1 MTLLDWIEL
10 SDEEATA
17 EEEFPPQNVKD
28 EFPPTKVKEEFPPTK
43 VKEEFPPTI
52 VKEEQGAHVHCH
64 AAQLEVEPVDLTTEE
79 DDVEEDRNAH
89 GKRDAAQWAKTSHS
103 QQFVAPHG
111 QGEAAWTVVQRQ
123 EFLAAAKGVEEFLV
137 TGDVAQETMQSG
149 NQDFTAAVDC
159 AEEATHSENAAE
171 AGPSSFTEQGVVA
184 GDCDEEAMQ
193 PGKQDFAAAVDCA
206 EETMQY
212 ENAAEAGPS
221 SFTEQGV
228 VAGDCGEEAMQP
240 GKQDFAAAV
249 DCAEEAM
256 QSENAAEAG
265 TSSFTEQGVVAGDCN
280 AEAMQPGNQN
290 FAAAIDCA
298 EEAMQSENAA
308 KTGPS
313 SFTEQ
318 GVVAGY
324 CSEEAMQYGNQDFVA
339 AVDCAEEAMQS
350 ENAAVAGPL
359 SFTGQGFAA
368 GVCGEEAM
376 QSGKQDFIAAVDCS
390 EEAMQSENAVEAAP
404 SSFTDGVAAG
414 DFAEEAMR
422 YNHEDKA
429 AECSP
434 MTGQA
439 GASSLSLTEQD
450 ATTSSLRTVQQSHKR
465 DALLGSPPISTAA
478 PFPRQF
484 WKAGE
489 YKVAARASIN
499 SGQNCLRINP
509 KFLHSNA
516 TSHKW
521 VFGAIAE
528 LLDNAVDEV
537 QNGATYVKIDKI
549 KHSPVGEYSLMI
561 QDDGGGMSPEYIR
574 HCLSFGF
581 SNKCTNSSI
590 GQYGNGFKTSTMR
603 LGADAIIFSCNKAN
617 RLTRS
622 VGLLSYTFLKGT
634 GCDDILVPVVDY
646 EFDPS
651 SCNFKRIMDRGEQH
665 FFSNLSTLLRWSPF
679 STEDDLLNQ
688 FEDMGCHGTKIV
700 VFNLWLNDANEM
712 ELDFTTDGEDIMMSG
727 APKIPEE
734 RAKVK
739 RLNHMHIANRFRY
752 SLRVYA
758 SILYLRLPEH
768 FEVILCGRTVEPH
781 HIVKDLIYR
790 ECIKY
795 RPQVGVSVQV
805 DVVTSIGFLKGAPH
819 LDIYGFNI
827 YHRNRLILPF
837 WAAGSER
844 GRGRGIA
851 GVLEAN
857 FIRPTHDKQ
866 DFEKTELF
874 QRLETRLKD
883 MTMEYWKHHAHLIGY
898 RQITKSPPAYYASI
912 AATHDNTPVAQAA
925 ATIYVRNSRAKASGV
940 LDSHFNG
947 GNSLNPLHVGALR
960 DQMDYGICSLAR
972 RNMRTSLYMPS
983 TPQQTEPC
991 KRRNSGSMIETRA
1004 QKRHNTN
1011 GNADHLGSVNVVEF
1025 GDERSRVLICQK
1037 MVLKAECSELEAAAQ
1052 NLQSKADRLR
1062 GELREWQRRQ
1072 RSLTD
1077 ELEFYDG
1084 LSAIRSRIP
1093 RASTSSMGVG
1103 WI

>member
-1 MTLLDWIEL
+1 MALLDWIEL
-10 SDEEATA
+10 SDDEEVTVK
-17 EEEFPPQNVKD
+17 EKLPP
-28 EFPPTKVKEEFPPTK
+28 EKVKEEFPPTN
-43 VKEEFPPTI
+43 VKEEFPPTR
-52 VKEEQGAHVHCH
+52 VKEELDTHIHGT
-64 AAQLEVEPVDLTTEE
+64 AQLEVEIVDLTIEE
-79 DDVEEDRNAH
+79 ADVEEDRNAH
-89 GKRDAAQWAKTSHS
+89 GKGDAAQGATTSHR
-103 QQFVAPHG
+103 QQFLAPHG
-111 QGEAAWTVVQRQ
+111 QGEAAQTVVPRQ
-123 EFLAAAKGVEEFLV
+123 EFLAAANGVEEFLV
-137 TGDVAQETMQSG
+137 IGDVAQEAMQSG
-149 NQDFTAAVDC
+149 NQDFAAAVDC
-159 AEEATHSENAAE
+159 AEEATHSENADE
-171 AGPSSFTEQGVVA
+171 AGPSLFTEQG
-184 GDCDEEAMQ
+184 
-193 PGKQDFAAAVDCA
+193 AA
-206 EETMQY
+206 
-212 ENAAEAGPS
+212 
-221 SFTEQGV
+221 
-228 VAGDCGEEAMQP
+228 AGDCGEEAMQP
-240 GKQDFAAAV
+240 GNQDFAAAV

-265 TSSFTEQGVVAGDCN
+265 PSSFTEQGVAAGDCSE
-280 AEAMQPGNQN
+280 EALQPGNQDFSAAVDCAEEAMKSEN
-290 FAAAIDCA
+290 AAEAGPSLFTEQGATAGDCGEEAMQLGNQDFAAAVDCA

-308 KTGPS
+308 EAGPS

-318 GVVAGY
+318 GVAAGDCSEEALQPGNQDFSAAVDYAEEAMQSENAAEAGPLSSTGQGVVAGD
-324 CSEEAMQYGNQDFVA
+324 CSEEAMQSGKQDFVA

-350 ENAAVAGPL
+350 G
-359 SFTGQGFAA
+359 
-368 GVCGEEAM
+368 
-376 QSGKQDFIAAVDCS
+376 
-390 EEAMQSENAVEAAP
+390 NAVEGAP
-404 SSFTDGVAAG
+404 SSFTEGVAAG
-414 DFAEEAMR
+414 DFAEEAMQ

-429 AECSP
+429 AECSS
-434 MTGQA
+434 MTRQA
-439 GASSLSLTEQD
+439 ASSSLSMTEQG
-450 ATTSSLRTVQQSHKR
+450 ATTSSLRTAQQSHKR
-465 DALLGSPPISTAA
+465 DALIDSPPIATVA

-489 YKVAARASIN
+489 YKVASRASIN
-499 SGQNCLRINP
+499 NGQNCLRINP

-537 QNGATYVKIDKI
+537 QNGATYVKIDKM
-549 KHSPVGEYSLMI
+549 KYSPVGEYSLMI
-561 QDDGGGMSPEYIR
+561 QDDGGGMSPEYLR

-603 LGADAIIFSCNKAN
+603 LGADAIIFSCRKAN

-651 SCNFKRIMDRGEQH
+651 SRNFKRIMDRGEKH
-665 FFSNLSTLLRWSPF
+665 FSSNLSTLLRWSKF

-700 VFNLWLNDANEM
+700 VFNLWLNDVDEM
-712 ELDFTTDGEDIMMSG
+712 ELDFTTDDEDIMMSG

-758 SILYLRLPEH
+758 SILYLRLPQH
-768 FEVILCGRTVEPH
+768 FKVILCGRTVEPH
-781 HIVKDLIYR
+781 HIIKDLIYR

-795 RPQVGVSVQV
+795 RPQVGTSIQV
-805 DVVTSIGFLKGAPH
+805 DVITSIGFLKGAPH
-819 LDIYGFNI
+819 LDIYGFNV

-883 MTMEYWKHHAHLIGY
+883 MTMEYWRHHAHLIGY
-898 RQITKSPPAYYASI
+898 QPVTKSLPPAYYTSI
-912 AATHDNTPVAQAA
+912 AATNDSSVAQAT
-925 ATIYVRNSRAKASGV
+925 ATTYARNSRAKASGV
-940 LDSHFNG
+940 LNSRFNG

-960 DQMDYGICSLAR
+960 DQMDYGACSLAR

-983 TPQQTEPC
+983 TPQQTELC
-991 KRRNSGSMIETRA
+991 KRRNSGSMIEMRA

-1011 GNADHLGSVNVVEF
+1011 GDADHVGSVNVVEI
-1025 GDERSRVLICQK
+1025 GEERSSLLLCQN
-1037 MVLKAECSELEAAAQ
+1037 MMLKAECSELEAAGQ
-1052 NLQSKADRLR
+1052 TLRSKADRLM
-1062 GELREWQRRQ
+1062 GELREWQRKR

-1077 ELEFYDG
+1077 ELEFYNG
-1084 LSAIRSRIP
+1084 LSAIQRRIP
-1093 RASTSSMGVG
+1093 IASTSSMGVG

>member
-1 MTLLDWIEL
+1 MALLDWIEL
-10 SDEEATA
+10 SDDEEVIVK
-17 EEEFPPQNVKD
+17 ERLPP
-28 EFPPTKVKEEFPPTK
+28 EKVKEEFPSTE

-52 VKEEQGAHVHCH
+52 VKEELDTHVHGT
-64 AAQLEVEPVDLTTEE
+64 AQLEVEIVDLTTEE
-79 DDVEEDRNAH
+79 ADVEEDRNAH
-89 GKRDAAQWAKTSHS
+89 GKGDAAQGATTSHR

-111 QGEAAWTVVQRQ
+111 QGGAPQTVVPRQ
-123 EFLAAAKGVEEFLV
+123 EFLAAANGVEEFLV
-137 TGDVAQETMQSG
+137 IGDVAQEAMQSG
-149 NQDFTAAVDC
+149 NQDFAAAVDC
-159 AEEATHSENAAE
+159 AEEATHSENADE
-171 AGPSSFTEQGVVA
+171 AGPSLFTEQG
-184 GDCDEEAMQ
+184 
-193 PGKQDFAAAVDCA
+193 AA
-206 EETMQY
+206 
-212 ENAAEAGPS
+212 
-221 SFTEQGV
+221 
-228 VAGDCGEEAMQP
+228 AGDCGEEAMQP
-240 GKQDFAAAV
+240 GNQDFAAAV

-265 TSSFTEQGVVAGDCN
+265 PSSFTEQGVAAGDCSE
-280 AEAMQPGNQN
+280 EALQPGNQD
-290 FAAAIDCA
+290 FSAAVDYAV
-298 EEAMQSENAA
+298 EAMKSENAA
-308 KTGPS
+308 EAGPS
-313 SFTEQ
+313 SLTEQ

-324 CSEEAMQYGNQDFVA
+324 CSEEAMQCGNQDFVA
-339 AVDCAEEAMQS
+339 AVDYAEEAMQS
-350 ENAAVAGPL
+350 ENAAEAGPL
-359 SFTGQGFAA
+359 SSTGQGVVA
-368 GVCGEEAM
+368 GDCSEEAM
-376 QSGKQDFIAAVDCS
+376 QSGKQDFVTAVDCV
-390 EEAMQSENAVEAAP
+390 EEAKQSGNAVEGAP
-404 SSFTDGVAAG
+404 SSFTEGVAAG
-414 DFAEEAMR
+414 DFAEEAMQ

-429 AECSP
+429 AECSS
-434 MTGQA
+434 MTRQA
-439 GASSLSLTEQD
+439 ASSSLSMTEQG
-450 ATTSSLRTVQQSHKR
+450 ATTSSLRTAQQSHKR
-465 DALLGSPPISTAA
+465 DALIDSPPIATVA

-489 YKVAARASIN
+489 YKVASRASIN
-499 SGQNCLRINP
+499 NGQNCLRINP

-537 QNGATYVKIDKI
+537 QNGATYVKIDKM
-549 KHSPVGEYSLMI
+549 KYSPVGEYSLVI
-561 QDDGGGMSPEYIR
+561 QDDGGGMSPEYLR

-603 LGADAIIFSCNKAN
+603 LGADAIIFSCRKAN

-651 SCNFKRIMDRGEQH
+651 SRNFKRIMDRGEKH
-665 FFSNLSTLLRWSPF
+665 FSSNLSTLLRWSQF

-700 VFNLWLNDANEM
+700 VFNLWLNDVDEM
-712 ELDFTTDGEDIMMSG
+712 ELDFTTDDEDIMMSG

-758 SILYLRLPEH
+758 SILYLRLPQH
-768 FEVILCGRTVEPH
+768 FKVILCGRTVEPH
-781 HIVKDLIYR
+781 HIIKDLIYR

-795 RPQVGVSVQV
+795 QPQVGTSVQV
-805 DVVTSIGFLKGAPH
+805 DVITSIGFLKGAPH
-819 LDIYGFNI
+819 LDIYGFNV

-883 MTMEYWKHHAHLIGY
+883 MTMEYWRHHAHLIGY
-898 RQITKSPPAYYASI
+898 QPVTKSLPPAYYTSI
-912 AATHDNTPVAQAA
+912 TATNDSSVAQAT
-925 ATIYVRNSRAKASGV
+925 ATTYARNSRAKASGV
-940 LDSHFNG
+940 LNSRFNG

-960 DQMDYGICSLAR
+960 DQMDYGACSLAR

-991 KRRNSGSMIETRA
+991 KRRNSGSMIEMRA

-1011 GNADHLGSVNVVEF
+1011 GDADHVGSVNVVEI
-1025 GDERSRVLICQK
+1025 GEERSSLLLCQN
-1037 MVLKAECSELEAAAQ
+1037 MMLKAECSELEAARQ
-1052 NLQSKADRLR
+1052 TLRSKADRLM
-1062 GELREWQRRQ
+1062 GELREWQWKQ

-1077 ELEFYDG
+1077 ELEFYHG
-1084 LSAIRSRIP
+1084 LSAIHRRIHP
-1093 RASTSSMGVG
+1093 IASTSSLGVG

>member
-1 MTLLDWIEL
+1 MQLKLAHHCLQNKVPRQVIAVKRLCSLEIRILLQQLIVQKRPCSLKMQLKLAHRRLQKQGVAAGDC
-10 SDEEATA
+10 SEEALQ
-17 EEEFPPQNVKD
+17 P
-28 EFPPTKVKEEFPPTK
+28 
-43 VKEEFPPTI
+43 
-52 VKEEQGAHVHCH
+52 
-64 AAQLEVEPVDLTTEE
+64 
-79 DDVEEDRNAH
+79 
-89 GKRDAAQWAKTSHS
+89 
-103 QQFVAPHG
+103 
-111 QGEAAWTVVQRQ
+111 
-123 EFLAAAKGVEEFLV
+123 
-137 TGDVAQETMQSG
+137 G
-149 NQDFTAAVDC
+149 NQDFSAAVDC
-159 AEEATHSENAAE
+159 AEEAMKSENAAE
-171 AGPSSFTEQGVVA
+171 AGPSLFTEQGA
-184 GDCDEEAMQ
+184 
-193 PGKQDFAAAVDCA
+193 
-206 EETMQY
+206 T
-212 ENAAEAGPS
+212 
-221 SFTEQGV
+221 
-228 VAGDCGEEAMQP
+228 AGDCGEEAMQL
-240 GKQDFAAAV
+240 GNQDFAAAV

-265 TSSFTEQGVVAGDCN
+265 PSSFTEQGVAAGDCSE
-280 AEAMQPGNQN
+280 EALQPGNQD
-290 FAAAIDCA
+290 FSAAVDYA

-308 KTGPS
+308 EAGPLSSTG
-313 SFTEQ
+313 Q
-318 GVVAGY
+318 GVVAGD
-324 CSEEAMQYGNQDFVA
+324 CSEEAMQSGKQDFVA

-350 ENAAVAGPL
+350 G
-359 SFTGQGFAA
+359 
-368 GVCGEEAM
+368 
-376 QSGKQDFIAAVDCS
+376 
-390 EEAMQSENAVEAAP
+390 NAVEGAP
-404 SSFTDGVAAG
+404 SSFTEGVAAG
-414 DFAEEAMR
+414 DFAEEAMQ

-429 AECSP
+429 AECSS
-434 MTGQA
+434 MTRQA
-439 GASSLSLTEQD
+439 ASSSLSMTEQG
-450 ATTSSLRTVQQSHKR
+450 ATTSSLRTAQQSHKR
-465 DALLGSPPISTAA
+465 DALIDSPPIATVA

-489 YKVAARASIN
+489 YKVASRASIN
-499 SGQNCLRINP
+499 NGQNCLRINP

-537 QNGATYVKIDKI
+537 QNGATYVKIDKM
-549 KHSPVGEYSLMI
+549 KYSPVGEYSLMI
-561 QDDGGGMSPEYIR
+561 QDDGGGMSPEYLR

-603 LGADAIIFSCNKAN
+603 LGADAIIFSCRKAN
-617 RLTRS
+617 SRLTRS

-651 SCNFKRIMDRGEQH
+651 SRNFKRIMDRGEKH
-665 FFSNLSTLLRWSPF
+665 FSSNLSTLLRWSKF

-700 VFNLWLNDANEM
+700 VFNLWLNDVDEM
-712 ELDFTTDGEDIMMSG
+712 ELDFTTDDEDIMMSG

-758 SILYLRLPEH
+758 SILYLRLPQH
-768 FEVILCGRTVEPH
+768 FKVILCGRTVEPH
-781 HIVKDLIYR
+781 HIIKDLIYR

-795 RPQVGVSVQV
+795 RPQVGTSIQV
-805 DVVTSIGFLKGAPH
+805 DVITSIGFLKGAPH
-819 LDIYGFNI
+819 LDIYGFNV

-883 MTMEYWKHHAHLIGY
+883 MTMEYWRHHAHLIGY
-898 RQITKSPPAYYASI
+898 QPVTKSLPPAYYTSI
-912 AATHDNTPVAQAA
+912 AATNDSSVAQAT
-925 ATIYVRNSRAKASGV
+925 ATTYARNSRAKASGV
-940 LDSHFNG
+940 LNSRFNG

-960 DQMDYGICSLAR
+960 DQMDYGACSLAR

-983 TPQQTEPC
+983 TPQQTELC
-991 KRRNSGSMIETRA
+991 KRRNSGSMIEMRA

-1011 GNADHLGSVNVVEF
+1011 GDADHVGSVNVVEI
-1025 GDERSRVLICQK
+1025 GEERSSLLLCQN
-1037 MVLKAECSELEAAAQ
+1037 MMLKAECSELEAAGQ
-1052 NLQSKADRLR
+1052 TLRSKADRLM
-1062 GELREWQRRQ
+1062 GELREWQRKR

-1077 ELEFYDG
+1077 ELEFYNG
-1084 LSAIRSRIP
+1084 LSAIQRRIP
-1093 RASTSSMGVG
+1093 IASTSSMGVG

>member
-1 MTLLDWIEL
+1 MALLDWIEL
-10 SDEEATA
+10 SDDEEVTVK
-17 EEEFPPQNVKD
+17 ERLPP
-28 EFPPTKVKEEFPPTK
+28 EKVKEEFPPTE

-52 VKEEQGAHVHCH
+52 VKEELDTHVHGT
-64 AAQLEVEPVDLTTEE
+64 AQLEVEIVDLTTEE
-79 DDVEEDRNAH
+79 ADVEEDRNAH
-89 GKRDAAQWAKTSHS
+89 GKGDAAQGATTSHR

-111 QGEAAWTVVQRQ
+111 QGEAARTVVPRQ

-137 TGDVAQETMQSG
+137 TGDVAQEAMQSG
-149 NQDFTAAVDC
+149 NQDFAAAVDC
-159 AEEATHSENAAE
+159 AEEATHSENADE
-171 AGPSSFTEQGVVA
+171 AGPSLFTEEGAAA
-184 GDCDEEAMQ
+184 GDCSEEAMQ
-193 PGKQDFAAAVDCA
+193 PG
-206 EETMQY
+206 
-212 ENAAEAGPS
+212 N
-221 SFTEQGV
+221 
-228 VAGDCGEEAMQP
+228 
-240 GKQDFAAAV
+240 QDFAAAV

-256 QSENAAEAG
+256 QSENAAEAVP
-265 TSSFTEQGVVAGDCN
+265 SSFTEQGAAAGNCGE
-280 AEAMQPGNQN
+280 EAMQPGNQD
-290 FAAAIDCA
+290 FAAAVDCA

-308 KTGPS
+308 EAVPSSFTEQGAAAGDCGEEAMQPGNQDFSAAVDCAEEAMQSENAAEAVPS

-324 CSEEAMQYGNQDFVA
+324 CSEEAMQCGNQDFVA

-350 ENAAVAGPL
+350 ENAAEAGPL
-359 SFTGQGFAA
+359 LFTGQGVVA
-368 GVCGEEAM
+368 GDCGEEAM
-376 QSGKQDFIAAVDCS
+376 QSGKQDFVAAVDCA

-404 SSFTDGVAAG
+404 SSFTEGVAAG

-422 YNHEDKA
+422 YNHENQA
-429 AECSP
+429 AQCSP

-439 GASSLSLTEQD
+439 AASSLSMTEQD

-465 DALLGSPPISTAA
+465 DELLGSPPISTAA

-499 SGQNCLRINP
+499 NGQNCLRINP

-537 QNGATYVKIDKI
+537 QNGATYVKVDKV
-549 KHSPVGEYSLMI
+549 KYSPVGEYSLMV
-561 QDDGGGMSPEYIR
+561 QDDGGGMSPEYLR

-603 LGADAIIFSCNKAN
+603 LGADAIIFSCRKAN
-617 RLTRS
+617 SRLTRS

-651 SCNFKRIMDRGEQH
+651 SRNFKRIMDRGEKH
-665 FFSNLSTLLRWSPF
+665 FSSNLSTLLRWSQF

-700 VFNLWLNDANEM
+700 VSKLWLNDANEM
-712 ELDFTTDGEDIMMSG
+712 ELDFTTDDEDIMMSG

-768 FEVILCGRTVEPH
+768 FKVILCGRTVEPH
-781 HIVKDLIYR
+781 HIIKDLIYC

-795 RPQVGVSVQV
+795 RPQVGISVQV
-805 DVVTSIGFLKGAPH
+805 DVITSIGFLKGAPN
-819 LDIYGFNI
+819 LDIYGFNV

-874 QRLETRLKD
+874 QRLEMRLKD
-883 MTMEYWKHHAHLIGY
+883 MAMEYWKHHAHLIGY
-898 RQITKSPPAYYASI
+898 RPLTKSLRPAYYASI
-912 AATHDNTPVAQAA
+912 AATNDNSSVAQATTTA
-925 ATIYVRNSRAKASGV
+925 YARNSRAKASGV
-940 LDSHFNG
+940 LNSHFNG

-960 DQMDYGICSLAR
+960 DQMDYGACSLAR

-991 KRRNSGSMIETRA
+991 KRRNSGLMIETRA

-1011 GNADHLGSVNVVEF
+1011 GDTDHVGSVNVVEI
-1025 GDERSRVLICQK
+1025 GEERSSLLLCQN
-1037 MVLKAECSELEAAAQ
+1037 MMLKAECSELEAAGQ
-1052 NLQSKADRLR
+1052 NLRSKADRLM
-1062 GELREWQRRQ
+1062 GELREWQRKR

-1077 ELEFYDG
+1077 ELEFYHG
-1084 LSAIRSRIP
+1084 LSAIHRRIHP
-1093 RASTSSMGVG
+1093 IASTSSLGVG

>member
-1 MTLLDWIEL
+1 MALLDWIEL
-10 SDEEATA
+10 SDDEEVTVK
-17 EEEFPPQNVKD
+17 ERLPP
-28 EFPPTKVKEEFPPTK
+28 EKVKEEFPSTE

-52 VKEEQGAHVHCH
+52 VKEELDTHVHGT
-64 AAQLEVEPVDLTTEE
+64 AQLEVEIVDLTTEE
-79 DDVEEDRNAH
+79 ADVEEDRNAH
-89 GKRDAAQWAKTSHS
+89 GKGDAAQGATTSHR

-111 QGEAAWTVVQRQ
+111 QGGAPQTVVPRQ
-123 EFLAAAKGVEEFLV
+123 EFLAAANGVEEFLV
-137 TGDVAQETMQSG
+137 IGDVAQEAMQSG
-149 NQDFTAAVDC
+149 NQDFAAAVDC
-159 AEEATHSENAAE
+159 AEEATHSENADE
-171 AGPSSFTEQGVVA
+171 AGPSLFTEQG
-184 GDCDEEAMQ
+184 
-193 PGKQDFAAAVDCA
+193 AA
-206 EETMQY
+206 
-212 ENAAEAGPS
+212 
-221 SFTEQGV
+221 
-228 VAGDCGEEAMQP
+228 AGDCGEEAMQP
-240 GKQDFAAAV
+240 GNQDFAAAV

-265 TSSFTEQGVVAGDCN
+265 PSSFTEQGVAAGDCSE
-280 AEAMQPGNQN
+280 EALQPGNQD
-290 FAAAIDCA
+290 FSAAVDYAV
-298 EEAMQSENAA
+298 EAMKSENAA
-308 KTGPS
+308 EAGPS
-313 SFTEQ
+313 SLTEQ

-324 CSEEAMQYGNQDFVA
+324 CSEEAMQCGNQDFVA
-339 AVDCAEEAMQS
+339 AVDYAEEAMQF
-350 ENAAVAGPL
+350 ENAAEAGPL
-359 SFTGQGFAA
+359 SSTGQGVVA
-368 GVCGEEAM
+368 GDCSEEAM
-376 QSGKQDFIAAVDCS
+376 QSGKQDFVTAVDCV
-390 EEAMQSENAVEAAP
+390 EEAKQSGNAVEGAP
-404 SSFTDGVAAG
+404 SSFTEGVAAG
-414 DFAEEAMR
+414 DFAEEAMQ

-429 AECSP
+429 AECSS
-434 MTGQA
+434 MTRQA
-439 GASSLSLTEQD
+439 ASSSLSMTEQG
-450 ATTSSLRTVQQSHKR
+450 ATTSSLRTAQQSHKR
-465 DALLGSPPISTAA
+465 DALIDSPPIATVA

-484 WKAGE
+484 WKAGG
-489 YKVAARASIN
+489 YKVASRASIN
-499 SGQNCLRINP
+499 NGQNCLRINP

-528 LLDNAVDEV
+528 LLDNAVDE
-537 QNGATYVKIDKI
+537 NGATYVKIDKM
-549 KHSPVGEYSLMI
+549 KYSPVGEYSLMI
-561 QDDGGGMSPEYIR
+561 QDDGGGMSPEYLR

-603 LGADAIIFSCNKAN
+603 LGADAIIFSCRKAN

-651 SCNFKRIMDRGEQH
+651 SRNFKRIMDRGEKH
-665 FFSNLSTLLRWSPF
+665 FSSNLSTLLRWSQF

-700 VFNLWLNDANEM
+700 VFNLWLNDVDEM
-712 ELDFTTDGEDIMMSG
+712 ELDFTTDDEDIMMSG

-758 SILYLRLPEH
+758 SILYLRLPQH
-768 FEVILCGRTVEPH
+768 FKVILCGRTVEPH
-781 HIVKDLIYR
+781 HIIKDLIYR

-795 RPQVGVSVQV
+795 QPQVGTSVQV
-805 DVVTSIGFLKGAPH
+805 DVITSIGFLKGAPH
-819 LDIYGFNI
+819 LDIYGFNV

-883 MTMEYWKHHAHLIGY
+883 MTMEYWRHHAHLIGY
-898 RQITKSPPAYYASI
+898 QPVTKSLPPAYYTSI
-912 AATHDNTPVAQAA
+912 AATNDSSVAQAT
-925 ATIYVRNSRAKASGV
+925 ATTYARNSRAKASGV
-940 LDSHFNG
+940 LNSCFNG

-960 DQMDYGICSLAR
+960 DQMDYGACSLAR

-991 KRRNSGSMIETRA
+991 KRRNSGSMIEMRA

-1011 GNADHLGSVNVVEF
+1011 GVNVVEI
-1025 GDERSRVLICQK
+1025 GEERSSLLLCQN
-1037 MVLKAECSELEAAAQ
+1037 MMLKAECSELEAAGQ
-1052 NLQSKADRLR
+1052 TLRSKADRLM
-1062 GELREWQRRQ
+1062 GELREWQRKQ

-1077 ELEFYDG
+1077 ELEFYHG
-1084 LSAIRSRIP
+1084 LSAIHRRIHP
-1093 RASTSSMGVG
+1093 IASTSSLGVG

>member
-1 MTLLDWIEL
+1 MSIRRPLRRTRSFGDADAVYLLPEV
-10 SDEEATA
+10 APT
-17 EEEFPPQNVKD
+17 PPRPSPHQPLRCPSPRRPS
-28 EFPPTKVKEEFPPTK
+28 PPTPAPCGTPFLLPSVPFGPRPTFSWRSHHHQYLPPMLLSCTT
-43 VKEEFPPTI
+43 PTS
-52 VKEEQGAHVHCH
+52 HPTSRSSCPSTPTP
-64 AAQLEVEPVDLTTEE
+64 QLEVEPVDLTTEE

-89 GKRDAAQWAKTSHS
+89 GKRDAAQWAKASHS

-137 TGDVAQETMQSG
+137 
-149 NQDFTAAVDC
+149 
-159 AEEATHSENAAE
+159 
-171 AGPSSFTEQGVVA
+171 
-184 GDCDEEAMQ
+184 
-193 PGKQDFAAAVDCA
+193 
-206 EETMQY
+206 
-212 ENAAEAGPS
+212 
-221 SFTEQGV
+221 
-228 VAGDCGEEAMQP
+228 
-240 GKQDFAAAV
+240 
-249 DCAEEAM
+249 
-256 QSENAAEAG
+256 
-265 TSSFTEQGVVAGDCN
+265 
-280 AEAMQPGNQN
+280 
-290 FAAAIDCA
+290 
-298 EEAMQSENAA
+298 
-308 KTGPS
+308 
-313 SFTEQ
+313 
-318 GVVAGY
+318 
-324 CSEEAMQYGNQDFVA
+324 
-339 AVDCAEEAMQS
+339 
-350 ENAAVAGPL
+350 
-359 SFTGQGFAA
+359 
-368 GVCGEEAM
+368 
-376 QSGKQDFIAAVDCS
+376 
-390 EEAMQSENAVEAAP
+390 
-404 SSFTDGVAAG
+404 TDGVAAG

-561 QDDGGGMSPEYIR
+561 QDDGGGMSPEYIQ

-960 DQMDYGICSLAR
+960 DQMDYGLCSLAR

>member
-1 MTLLDWIEL
+1 MALLDWIEL
-10 SDEEATA
+10 SDDEEVTVK
-17 EEEFPPQNVKD
+17 EKLPP
-28 EFPPTKVKEEFPPTK
+28 EKVKEEFPPTN
-43 VKEEFPPTI
+43 VKEEFPPTR
-52 VKEEQGAHVHCH
+52 VKEELDTHIHGT
-64 AAQLEVEPVDLTTEE
+64 AQLEVEIVDLTIEE
-79 DDVEEDRNAH
+79 ADVEEDRNAH
-89 GKRDAAQWAKTSHS
+89 GKGDAAQGATTSHR
-103 QQFVAPHG
+103 QQFLAPHG
-111 QGEAAWTVVQRQ
+111 QGEAAQTVVPRQ
-123 EFLAAAKGVEEFLV
+123 EFLAAANGVEEFLV
-137 TGDVAQETMQSG
+137 IGDVAQEAMQSG
-149 NQDFTAAVDC
+149 NQDFAAAVDC
-159 AEEATHSENAAE
+159 AEEATHSENADE
-171 AGPSSFTEQGVVA
+171 AGPSLFTEQG
-184 GDCDEEAMQ
+184 
-193 PGKQDFAAAVDCA
+193 AA
-206 EETMQY
+206 
-212 ENAAEAGPS
+212 
-221 SFTEQGV
+221 
-228 VAGDCGEEAMQP
+228 AGDCGEEAMQP
-240 GKQDFAAAV
+240 GNQDFAAAV

-265 TSSFTEQGVVAGDCN
+265 PSSFTEQGVAAGDCSE
-280 AEAMQPGNQN
+280 EALQPGNQDFSAAVDCAEEAMKSEN
-290 FAAAIDCA
+290 AAEAGPSLFTEQGATAGDCGEEAMQLGNQDFAAAVDCA

-308 KTGPS
+308 EAGPS

-318 GVVAGY
+318 GVAAGDCSEEALQPGNQDFSAAVDYAEEAMQSENAAEAGPLSSTGQGVVAGD
-324 CSEEAMQYGNQDFVA
+324 CSEEAMQSGKQDFVA

-350 ENAAVAGPL
+350 G
-359 SFTGQGFAA
+359 
-368 GVCGEEAM
+368 
-376 QSGKQDFIAAVDCS
+376 
-390 EEAMQSENAVEAAP
+390 NAVEGAP
-404 SSFTDGVAAG
+404 SSFTEGVAAG
-414 DFAEEAMR
+414 DFAEEAMQ

-429 AECSP
+429 AECSS
-434 MTGQA
+434 MTRQA
-439 GASSLSLTEQD
+439 ASSSLSMTEQG
-450 ATTSSLRTVQQSHKR
+450 ATTSSLRTAQQSHKR
-465 DALLGSPPISTAA
+465 DALIDSPPIATVA

-489 YKVAARASIN
+489 YKVASRASIN
-499 SGQNCLRINP
+499 NGQNCLRINP

-521 VFGAIAE
+521 VFGE

-537 QNGATYVKIDKI
+537 QNGATYVKIDKM
-549 KHSPVGEYSLMI
+549 KYSPVGEYSLMI
-561 QDDGGGMSPEYIR
+561 QDDGGGMSPEYLR

-603 LGADAIIFSCNKAN
+603 LGADAIIFSCRKAN
-617 RLTRS
+617 SRLTRS

-651 SCNFKRIMDRGEQH
+651 SRNFKRIMDRGEKH
-665 FFSNLSTLLRWSPF
+665 FSSNLSTLLRWSKF

-700 VFNLWLNDANEM
+700 VFNLWLNDVDEM
-712 ELDFTTDGEDIMMSG
+712 ELDFTTDDEDIMMSG

-758 SILYLRLPEH
+758 SILYLRLPQH
-768 FEVILCGRTVEPH
+768 FKVILCGRTVEPH
-781 HIVKDLIYR
+781 HIIKDLIYR

-795 RPQVGVSVQV
+795 RPQVGTSIQV
-805 DVVTSIGFLKGAPH
+805 DVITSIGFLKGAPH
-819 LDIYGFNI
+819 LDIYGFNV

-883 MTMEYWKHHAHLIGY
+883 MTMEYWRHHAHLIGY
-898 RQITKSPPAYYASI
+898 QPVTKSLPPAYYTSI
-912 AATHDNTPVAQAA
+912 AATNDSSVAQAT
-925 ATIYVRNSRAKASGV
+925 ATTYARNSRAKASGV
-940 LDSHFNG
+940 LNSRFNG

-960 DQMDYGICSLAR
+960 DQMDYGACSLAR

-983 TPQQTEPC
+983 TPQQTELC
-991 KRRNSGSMIETRA
+991 KRRNSGSMIEMRA

-1011 GNADHLGSVNVVEF
+1011 GDADHVGSVNVVEI
-1025 GDERSRVLICQK
+1025 GEERSSLLLCQN
-1037 MVLKAECSELEAAAQ
+1037 MMLKAECSELEAAGQ
-1052 NLQSKADRLR
+1052 TLRSKADRLM
-1062 GELREWQRRQ
+1062 GELREWQRKR

-1077 ELEFYDG
+1077 ELEFYNG
-1084 LSAIRSRIP
+1084 LSAIQRRIP
-1093 RASTSSMGVG
+1093 IASTSSMGVG

>member
-1 MTLLDWIEL
+1 MALLDWIEL
-10 SDEEATA
+10 SDDEEVTVK
-17 EEEFPPQNVKD
+17 EKLPP
-28 EFPPTKVKEEFPPTK
+28 EKVKEEFPPTN
-43 VKEEFPPTI
+43 VKEEFPPTR
-52 VKEEQGAHVHCH
+52 VKEELDTHIHGT
-64 AAQLEVEPVDLTTEE
+64 AQLEVEIVDLTIEE
-79 DDVEEDRNAH
+79 ADVEEDRNAH
-89 GKRDAAQWAKTSHS
+89 GKGDAAQGATTSHR
-103 QQFVAPHG
+103 QQFLAPHG
-111 QGEAAWTVVQRQ
+111 QGEAAQTVVPRQ
-123 EFLAAAKGVEEFLV
+123 EFLAAANGVEEFLV
-137 TGDVAQETMQSG
+137 IGDVAQEAMQSG
-149 NQDFTAAVDC
+149 NQDFAAAVDC
-159 AEEATHSENAAE
+159 AEEATHSENADE
-171 AGPSSFTEQGVVA
+171 AGPSLFTEQG
-184 GDCDEEAMQ
+184 
-193 PGKQDFAAAVDCA
+193 AA
-206 EETMQY
+206 
-212 ENAAEAGPS
+212 
-221 SFTEQGV
+221 
-228 VAGDCGEEAMQP
+228 AGDCGEEAMQP
-240 GKQDFAAAV
+240 GNQDFAAAV

-265 TSSFTEQGVVAGDCN
+265 PSSFTEQGVAAGDCSE
-280 AEAMQPGNQN
+280 EALQPGNQD
-290 FAAAIDCA
+290 FSAAVDYA

-308 KTGPS
+308 EAGPLSSTG
-313 SFTEQ
+313 Q
-318 GVVAGY
+318 GVVAGD
-324 CSEEAMQYGNQDFVA
+324 CSEEAMQSGKQDFVA

-350 ENAAVAGPL
+350 G
-359 SFTGQGFAA
+359 
-368 GVCGEEAM
+368 
-376 QSGKQDFIAAVDCS
+376 
-390 EEAMQSENAVEAAP
+390 NAVEGAP
-404 SSFTDGVAAG
+404 SSFTEGVAAG
-414 DFAEEAMR
+414 DFAEEAMQ

-429 AECSP
+429 AECSS
-434 MTGQA
+434 MTRQA
-439 GASSLSLTEQD
+439 ASSSLSMTEQG
-450 ATTSSLRTVQQSHKR
+450 ATTSSLRTAQQSHKR
-465 DALLGSPPISTAA
+465 DALIDSPPIATVA

-489 YKVAARASIN
+489 YKVASRASIN
-499 SGQNCLRINP
+499 NGQNCLRINP

-537 QNGATYVKIDKI
+537 QNGATYVKIDKM
-549 KHSPVGEYSLMI
+549 KYSPVGEYSLMI
-561 QDDGGGMSPEYIR
+561 QDDGGGMSPEYLR

-581 SNKCTNSSI
+581 SNKCTDSSI

-603 LGADAIIFSCNKAN
+603 LGADAIIFSCRKAN

-651 SCNFKRIMDRGEQH
+651 SRNFKRIMDRGEKH
-665 FFSNLSTLLRWSPF
+665 FSSNLSTLLRWSKF

-700 VFNLWLNDANEM
+700 VFNLWLNDVDEM
-712 ELDFTTDGEDIMMSG
+712 ELDFTTDDEDIMMSG

-758 SILYLRLPEH
+758 SILYLRLPQH
-768 FEVILCGRTVEPH
+768 FKVILCGRTVEPH
-781 HIVKDLIYR
+781 HIIKDLIYR

-795 RPQVGVSVQV
+795 RPQVGTSVQV
-805 DVVTSIGFLKGAPH
+805 DVITSIGFLKGAPH
-819 LDIYGFNI
+819 LDIYGFNV

-883 MTMEYWKHHAHLIGY
+883 MTMEYWRHHAHLIGY
-898 RQITKSPPAYYASI
+898 QPVTKSLPPAYYTSI
-912 AATHDNTPVAQAA
+912 AATNDSSVAQAT
-925 ATIYVRNSRAKASGV
+925 ATTYARNSRAKASGV
-940 LDSHFNG
+940 LNSRFNG

-960 DQMDYGICSLAR
+960 DQMDYGACSLAR

-983 TPQQTEPC
+983 TPQQTELC
-991 KRRNSGSMIETRA
+991 KRRNSGSMIEMRA

-1011 GNADHLGSVNVVEF
+1011 GDADHVGSVNVVEI
-1025 GDERSRVLICQK
+1025 GEERSSLLLCQN
-1037 MVLKAECSELEAAAQ
+1037 MMLKAECSELEAAGQ
-1052 NLQSKADRLR
+1052 TLRSKADRLM
-1062 GELREWQRRQ
+1062 GELREWQRKR

-1077 ELEFYDG
+1077 ELEFYNG
-1084 LSAIRSRIP
+1084 LSAIQRRIP
-1093 RASTSSMGVG
+1093 IASTSSMGVG

>member
-1 MTLLDWIEL
+1 
-10 SDEEATA
+10 
-17 EEEFPPQNVKD
+17 
-28 EFPPTKVKEEFPPTK
+28 
-43 VKEEFPPTI
+43 
-52 VKEEQGAHVHCH
+52 
-64 AAQLEVEPVDLTTEE
+64 
-79 DDVEEDRNAH
+79 
-89 GKRDAAQWAKTSHS
+89 
-103 QQFVAPHG
+103 
-111 QGEAAWTVVQRQ
+111 
-123 EFLAAAKGVEEFLV
+123 
-137 TGDVAQETMQSG
+137 
-149 NQDFTAAVDC
+149 
-159 AEEATHSENAAE
+159 
-171 AGPSSFTEQGVVA
+171 
-184 GDCDEEAMQ
+184 
-193 PGKQDFAAAVDCA
+193 
-206 EETMQY
+206 
-212 ENAAEAGPS
+212 
-221 SFTEQGV
+221 
-228 VAGDCGEEAMQP
+228 
-240 GKQDFAAAV
+240 
-249 DCAEEAM
+249 
-256 QSENAAEAG
+256 
-265 TSSFTEQGVVAGDCN
+265 
-280 AEAMQPGNQN
+280 
-290 FAAAIDCA
+290 
-298 EEAMQSENAA
+298 
-308 KTGPS
+308 
-313 SFTEQ
+313 
-318 GVVAGY
+318 
-324 CSEEAMQYGNQDFVA
+324 
-339 AVDCAEEAMQS
+339 
-350 ENAAVAGPL
+350 
-359 SFTGQGFAA
+359 
-368 GVCGEEAM
+368 
-376 QSGKQDFIAAVDCS
+376 
-390 EEAMQSENAVEAAP
+390 
-404 SSFTDGVAAG
+404 
-414 DFAEEAMR
+414 MR

-561 QDDGGGMSPEYIR
+561 QDDGGGMSPEYIQ

-622 VGLLSYTFLKGT
+622 VGLLAHIPQRNRHG
-634 GCDDILVPVVDY
+634 DILVPVVDY

-734 RAKVK
+734 RESEKVE
-739 RLNHMHIANRFRY
+739 
-752 SLRVYA
+752 SYA
-758 SILYLRLPEH
+758 YCKS
-768 FEVILCGRTVEPH
+768 
-781 HIVKDLIYR
+781 
-790 ECIKY
+790 
-795 RPQVGVSVQV
+795 
-805 DVVTSIGFLKGAPH
+805 
-819 LDIYGFNI
+819 LDIHF
-827 YHRNRLILPF
+827 PF

-960 DQMDYGICSLAR
+960 DQMDYGLCSLAR

>member
-1 MTLLDWIEL
+1 MALLDWIEL
-10 SDEEATA
+10 SDDEEVIVK
-17 EEEFPPQNVKD
+17 ERLPP
-28 EFPPTKVKEEFPPTK
+28 EKVKEEFPSTE

-52 VKEEQGAHVHCH
+52 VKEELDTHVHGT
-64 AAQLEVEPVDLTTEE
+64 AQLEVEIVDLTTEE
-79 DDVEEDRNAH
+79 ADVEEDRNAH
-89 GKRDAAQWAKTSHS
+89 GKGDAAQGATTSHR

-111 QGEAAWTVVQRQ
+111 QGGAPQTVVPRQ
-123 EFLAAAKGVEEFLV
+123 EFLAAANGVEEFLV
-137 TGDVAQETMQSG
+137 IGDVAQEAMQSG
-149 NQDFTAAVDC
+149 NQDFAAAVDC
-159 AEEATHSENAAE
+159 AEEATHSENADE
-171 AGPSSFTEQGVVA
+171 AGPSLFTEQG
-184 GDCDEEAMQ
+184 
-193 PGKQDFAAAVDCA
+193 AA
-206 EETMQY
+206 
-212 ENAAEAGPS
+212 
-221 SFTEQGV
+221 
-228 VAGDCGEEAMQP
+228 AGDCGEEAMQP
-240 GKQDFAAAV
+240 GNQDFAAAV

-265 TSSFTEQGVVAGDCN
+265 PSSFTEQGVAAGDCSE
-280 AEAMQPGNQN
+280 EALQPGNQD
-290 FAAAIDCA
+290 FSAAVDYAV
-298 EEAMQSENAA
+298 EAMKSENAA
-308 KTGPS
+308 EAGPS
-313 SFTEQ
+313 SLTEQ

-324 CSEEAMQYGNQDFVA
+324 CSEEAMQCGNQDFVA
-339 AVDCAEEAMQS
+339 AVDYAEEAMQS
-350 ENAAVAGPL
+350 ENAAEAGPL
-359 SFTGQGFAA
+359 SSTGQGVVA
-368 GVCGEEAM
+368 GDCSEEAM
-376 QSGKQDFIAAVDCS
+376 QSGKQDFVTAVDCV
-390 EEAMQSENAVEAAP
+390 EEAKQSGNAVEGAP
-404 SSFTDGVAAG
+404 SSFTEGVAAG
-414 DFAEEAMR
+414 DFAEEAMQ

-429 AECSP
+429 AECSS
-434 MTGQA
+434 MTRQA
-439 GASSLSLTEQD
+439 ASSSLSMTEQG
-450 ATTSSLRTVQQSHKR
+450 ATTSSLRTAQQSHKR
-465 DALLGSPPISTAA
+465 DALIDSPPIATVA

-489 YKVAARASIN
+489 YKVASRASIN
-499 SGQNCLRINP
+499 NGQNCLRINP

-528 LLDNAVDEV
+528 LLDNAVDE
-537 QNGATYVKIDKI
+537 NGATYVKIDKM
-549 KHSPVGEYSLMI
+549 KYSPVGEYSLVI
-561 QDDGGGMSPEYIR
+561 QDDGGGMSPEYLR

-603 LGADAIIFSCNKAN
+603 LGADAIIFSCRKAN

-651 SCNFKRIMDRGEQH
+651 SRNFKRIMDRGEKH
-665 FFSNLSTLLRWSPF
+665 FSSNLSTLLRWSQF

-700 VFNLWLNDANEM
+700 VFNLWLNDVDEM
-712 ELDFTTDGEDIMMSG
+712 ELDFTTDDEDIMMSG

-758 SILYLRLPEH
+758 SILYLRLPQH
-768 FEVILCGRTVEPH
+768 FKVILCGRTVEPH
-781 HIVKDLIYR
+781 HIIKDLIYR

-795 RPQVGVSVQV
+795 QPQVGTSVQV
-805 DVVTSIGFLKGAPH
+805 DVITSIGFLKGAPH
-819 LDIYGFNI
+819 LDIYGFNV

-883 MTMEYWKHHAHLIGY
+883 MTMEYWRHHAHLIGY
-898 RQITKSPPAYYASI
+898 QPVTKSLPPAYYTSI
-912 AATHDNTPVAQAA
+912 TATNDSSVAQAT
-925 ATIYVRNSRAKASGV
+925 ATTYARNSRAKASGV
-940 LDSHFNG
+940 LNSRFNG

-960 DQMDYGICSLAR
+960 DQMDYGACSLAR

-991 KRRNSGSMIETRA
+991 KRRNSGSMIEMRA

-1011 GNADHLGSVNVVEF
+1011 GDADHVGSVNVVEI
-1025 GDERSRVLICQK
+1025 GEERSSLLLCQN
-1037 MVLKAECSELEAAAQ
+1037 MMLKAECSELEAARQ
-1052 NLQSKADRLR
+1052 TLRSKADRLM
-1062 GELREWQRRQ
+1062 GELREWQWKQ

-1077 ELEFYDG
+1077 ELEFYHG
-1084 LSAIRSRIP
+1084 LSAIHRRIHP
-1093 RASTSSMGVG
+1093 IASTSSLGVG

>member
-1 MTLLDWIEL
+1 MALLDWIEL
-10 SDEEATA
+10 SDDEEVTVK
-17 EEEFPPQNVKD
+17 ERLPP
-28 EFPPTKVKEEFPPTK
+28 EKVKEEFPSTE

-52 VKEEQGAHVHCH
+52 VKEELDTHVHGT
-64 AAQLEVEPVDLTTEE
+64 AQLEVEIVDLTTEE
-79 DDVEEDRNAH
+79 ADVEEDRNAH
-89 GKRDAAQWAKTSHS
+89 GKGDAAQGATTSHR

-111 QGEAAWTVVQRQ
+111 QGGAPQTVVPRQ
-123 EFLAAAKGVEEFLV
+123 EFLAAANGVEEFLV
-137 TGDVAQETMQSG
+137 IGDVAQEAMQSG
-149 NQDFTAAVDC
+149 NQDFAAAVDC
-159 AEEATHSENAAE
+159 AEEATHSENADE
-171 AGPSSFTEQGVVA
+171 AGPSLFTEQG
-184 GDCDEEAMQ
+184 
-193 PGKQDFAAAVDCA
+193 AA
-206 EETMQY
+206 
-212 ENAAEAGPS
+212 
-221 SFTEQGV
+221 
-228 VAGDCGEEAMQP
+228 AGDCGEEAMQP
-240 GKQDFAAAV
+240 GNQDFAAAV

-265 TSSFTEQGVVAGDCN
+265 PSSFTEQGVAAGDCSE
-280 AEAMQPGNQN
+280 EALQPGNQD
-290 FAAAIDCA
+290 FSAAVDYAV
-298 EEAMQSENAA
+298 EAMKSENAA
-308 KTGPS
+308 EAGPS
-313 SFTEQ
+313 SLTEQ

-324 CSEEAMQYGNQDFVA
+324 CSEEAMQCGNQDFVA
-339 AVDCAEEAMQS
+339 AVDYAEEAMQF
-350 ENAAVAGPL
+350 ENAAEAGPL
-359 SFTGQGFAA
+359 SSTGQGVVA
-368 GVCGEEAM
+368 GDCSEEAM
-376 QSGKQDFIAAVDCS
+376 QSGKQDFVTAVDCV
-390 EEAMQSENAVEAAP
+390 EEAKQSGNAVEGAP
-404 SSFTDGVAAG
+404 SSFTEGVAAG
-414 DFAEEAMR
+414 DFAEEAMQ

-429 AECSP
+429 AECSS
-434 MTGQA
+434 MTRQA
-439 GASSLSLTEQD
+439 ASSSLSMTEQG
-450 ATTSSLRTVQQSHKR
+450 ATTSSLRTAQQSHKR
-465 DALLGSPPISTAA
+465 DALIDSPPIATVA

-484 WKAGE
+484 WKAGG
-489 YKVAARASIN
+489 YKVASRASIN
-499 SGQNCLRINP
+499 NGQNCLRINP

-537 QNGATYVKIDKI
+537 QNGATYVKIDKM
-549 KHSPVGEYSLMI
+549 KYSPVGEYSLMI
-561 QDDGGGMSPEYIR
+561 QDDGGGMSPEYLR

-603 LGADAIIFSCNKAN
+603 LGADAIIFSCRKAN

-651 SCNFKRIMDRGEQH
+651 SRNFKRIMDRGEKH
-665 FFSNLSTLLRWSPF
+665 FSSNLSTLLRWSQF

-700 VFNLWLNDANEM
+700 VFNLWLNDVDEM
-712 ELDFTTDGEDIMMSG
+712 ELDFTTDDEDIMMSG

-758 SILYLRLPEH
+758 SILYLRLPQH
-768 FEVILCGRTVEPH
+768 FKVILCGRTVEPH
-781 HIVKDLIYR
+781 HIIKDLIYR

-795 RPQVGVSVQV
+795 QPQVGTSVQV
-805 DVVTSIGFLKGAPH
+805 DVITSIGFLKGAPH
-819 LDIYGFNI
+819 LDIYGFNV

-883 MTMEYWKHHAHLIGY
+883 MTMEYWRHHAHLIGY
-898 RQITKSPPAYYASI
+898 QPVTKSLPPAYYTSI
-912 AATHDNTPVAQAA
+912 AATNDSSVAQAT
-925 ATIYVRNSRAKASGV
+925 ATTYARNSRAKASGV
-940 LDSHFNG
+940 LNSCFNG

-960 DQMDYGICSLAR
+960 DQMDYGACSLAR

-991 KRRNSGSMIETRA
+991 KRRNSGSMIEMRA

-1011 GNADHLGSVNVVEF
+1011 GVNVVEI
-1025 GDERSRVLICQK
+1025 GEERSSLLLCQN
-1037 MVLKAECSELEAAAQ
+1037 MMLKAECSELEAAGQTLRSKIIIRLVAQ
-1052 NLQSKADRLR
+1052 DSGPLFLQTDKFRVCSANSIYYYISTHMVDVYSDLL
-1062 GELREWQRRQ
+1062 ELYEEHLHV
-1072 RSLTD
+1072 SFD
-1077 ELEFYDG
+1077 
-1084 LSAIRSRIP
+1084 A
-1093 RASTSSMGVG
+1093 
-1103 WI
+1103 

>member
-1 MTLLDWIEL
+1 MALLDWIEL
-10 SDEEATA
+10 SDDEEVTVK
-17 EEEFPPQNVKD
+17 ERLPP
-28 EFPPTKVKEEFPPTK
+28 EKVKEEFPSTE

-52 VKEEQGAHVHCH
+52 VKEELDTHVHGT
-64 AAQLEVEPVDLTTEE
+64 AQLEVEIVDLTTEE
-79 DDVEEDRNAH
+79 ADVEEDRNAH
-89 GKRDAAQWAKTSHS
+89 GKGDAAQGATTSHR

-111 QGEAAWTVVQRQ
+111 QGGAPQTVVPRQ
-123 EFLAAAKGVEEFLV
+123 EFLAAANGVEEFLV
-137 TGDVAQETMQSG
+137 IGDVAQEAMQSG
-149 NQDFTAAVDC
+149 NQDFAAAVDC
-159 AEEATHSENAAE
+159 AEEATHSENADE
-171 AGPSSFTEQGVVA
+171 AGPSLFTEQG
-184 GDCDEEAMQ
+184 
-193 PGKQDFAAAVDCA
+193 AA
-206 EETMQY
+206 
-212 ENAAEAGPS
+212 
-221 SFTEQGV
+221 
-228 VAGDCGEEAMQP
+228 AGDCGEEAMQP
-240 GKQDFAAAV
+240 GNQDFAAAV

-265 TSSFTEQGVVAGDCN
+265 PSSFTEQGVAAGDCSE
-280 AEAMQPGNQN
+280 EALQPGNQD
-290 FAAAIDCA
+290 FSAAVDYAV
-298 EEAMQSENAA
+298 EAMKSENAA
-308 KTGPS
+308 EAGPS
-313 SFTEQ
+313 SLTEQ

-324 CSEEAMQYGNQDFVA
+324 CSEEAMQCGNQDFVA
-339 AVDCAEEAMQS
+339 AVDYAEEAMQF
-350 ENAAVAGPL
+350 ENAAEAGPL
-359 SFTGQGFAA
+359 SSTGQGVVA
-368 GVCGEEAM
+368 GDCSEEAM
-376 QSGKQDFIAAVDCS
+376 QSGKQDFVTAVDCV
-390 EEAMQSENAVEAAP
+390 EEAKQSGNAVEGAP
-404 SSFTDGVAAG
+404 SSFTEGVAAG
-414 DFAEEAMR
+414 DFAEEAMQ

-429 AECSP
+429 AECSS
-434 MTGQA
+434 MTRQA
-439 GASSLSLTEQD
+439 ASSSLSMTEQG
-450 ATTSSLRTVQQSHKR
+450 ATTSSLRTAQQSHKR
-465 DALLGSPPISTAA
+465 DALIDSPPIATVA

-484 WKAGE
+484 WKAGG
-489 YKVAARASIN
+489 YKVASRASIN
-499 SGQNCLRINP
+499 NGQNCLRINP

-537 QNGATYVKIDKI
+537 QNGATYVKIDKM
-549 KHSPVGEYSLMI
+549 KYSPVGEYSLMI
-561 QDDGGGMSPEYIR
+561 QDDGGGMSPEYLR

-603 LGADAIIFSCNKAN
+603 LGADAIIFSCRKAN

-651 SCNFKRIMDRGEQH
+651 SRNFKRIMDRGEKH
-665 FFSNLSTLLRWSPF
+665 FSSNLSTLLRWSQF

-700 VFNLWLNDANEM
+700 VFNLWLNDVDEM
-712 ELDFTTDGEDIMMSG
+712 ELDFTTDDEDIMMSG

-758 SILYLRLPEH
+758 SILYLRLPQH
-768 FEVILCGRTVEPH
+768 FKVILCGRTVEPH
-781 HIVKDLIYR
+781 HIIKDLIYR

-795 RPQVGVSVQV
+795 QPQVGTSVQV
-805 DVVTSIGFLKGAPH
+805 DVITSIGFLKGAPH
-819 LDIYGFNI
+819 LDIYGFNV

-883 MTMEYWKHHAHLIGY
+883 MTMEYWRHHAHLIGY
-898 RQITKSPPAYYASI
+898 QPVTKSLPPAYYTSI
-912 AATHDNTPVAQAA
+912 AATNDSSVAQAT
-925 ATIYVRNSRAKASGV
+925 ATTYARNSRAKASGV
-940 LDSHFNG
+940 LNSCFNG

-960 DQMDYGICSLAR
+960 DQMDYGACSLAR

-991 KRRNSGSMIETRA
+991 KRRNSGSMIEMRA

-1011 GNADHLGSVNVVEF
+1011 GVNVVEI
-1025 GDERSRVLICQK
+1025 GEERSSLLLCQN
-1037 MVLKAECSELEAAAQ
+1037 MMLKAECSELEAAGQ
-1052 NLQSKADRLR
+1052 TLRSKADRLM
-1062 GELREWQRRQ
+1062 GELREWQRKQ

-1077 ELEFYDG
+1077 ELEFYHG
-1084 LSAIRSRIP
+1084 LSAIHRRIHP
-1093 RASTSSMGVG
+1093 IASTSSLGVG

>member
-1 MTLLDWIEL
+1 MALLDWIEL
-10 SDEEATA
+10 SDDEEVTVK
-17 EEEFPPQNVKD
+17 EKLPP
-28 EFPPTKVKEEFPPTK
+28 EKVKEEFPPTN
-43 VKEEFPPTI
+43 VKEEFPPTR
-52 VKEEQGAHVHCH
+52 VKEELDTHIHGT
-64 AAQLEVEPVDLTTEE
+64 AQLEVEIVDLTIEE
-79 DDVEEDRNAH
+79 ADVEEDRNAH
-89 GKRDAAQWAKTSHS
+89 GKGDAAQGATTSHR
-103 QQFVAPHG
+103 QQFLAPHG
-111 QGEAAWTVVQRQ
+111 QGEAAQTVVPRQ
-123 EFLAAAKGVEEFLV
+123 EFLAAANGVEEFLV
-137 TGDVAQETMQSG
+137 IGDVAQEAMQSG
-149 NQDFTAAVDC
+149 NQDFAAAVDC
-159 AEEATHSENAAE
+159 AEEATHSENADE
-171 AGPSSFTEQGVVA
+171 AGPSLFTEQG
-184 GDCDEEAMQ
+184 
-193 PGKQDFAAAVDCA
+193 AA
-206 EETMQY
+206 
-212 ENAAEAGPS
+212 
-221 SFTEQGV
+221 
-228 VAGDCGEEAMQP
+228 AGDCGEEAMQP
-240 GKQDFAAAV
+240 GNQDFAAAV

-265 TSSFTEQGVVAGDCN
+265 PSSFTEQGVAAGDCSE
-280 AEAMQPGNQN
+280 EALQPGNQD
-290 FAAAIDCA
+290 FSAAVDYA

-308 KTGPS
+308 EAGPLSSTG
-313 SFTEQ
+313 Q
-318 GVVAGY
+318 GVVAGD
-324 CSEEAMQYGNQDFVA
+324 CSEEAMQSGKQDFVA

-350 ENAAVAGPL
+350 G
-359 SFTGQGFAA
+359 
-368 GVCGEEAM
+368 
-376 QSGKQDFIAAVDCS
+376 
-390 EEAMQSENAVEAAP
+390 NAVEGAP
-404 SSFTDGVAAG
+404 SSFTEGVAAG
-414 DFAEEAMR
+414 DFAEEAMQ

-429 AECSP
+429 AECSS
-434 MTGQA
+434 MTRQA
-439 GASSLSLTEQD
+439 ASSSLSMTEQG
-450 ATTSSLRTVQQSHKR
+450 ATTSSLRTAQQSHKR
-465 DALLGSPPISTAA
+465 DALIDSPPIATVA

-489 YKVAARASIN
+489 YKVASRASIN
-499 SGQNCLRINP
+499 NGQNCLRINP

-537 QNGATYVKIDKI
+537 QNGATYVKIDKM
-549 KHSPVGEYSLMI
+549 KYSPVGEYSLMI
-561 QDDGGGMSPEYIR
+561 QDDGGGMSPEYLR

-603 LGADAIIFSCNKAN
+603 LGADAIIFSCRKAN

-651 SCNFKRIMDRGEQH
+651 SRNFKRIMDRGEKH
-665 FFSNLSTLLRWSPF
+665 FSSNLSTLLRWSKF

-700 VFNLWLNDANEM
+700 VFNLWLNDVDEM
-712 ELDFTTDGEDIMMSG
+712 ELDFTTDDEDIMMSG

-758 SILYLRLPEH
+758 SILYLRLPQH
-768 FEVILCGRTVEPH
+768 FKVILCGRTVEPH
-781 HIVKDLIYR
+781 HIIKDLIYR

-795 RPQVGVSVQV
+795 RPQVGTSVQV
-805 DVVTSIGFLKGAPH
+805 DVITSIGFLKGAPH
-819 LDIYGFNI
+819 LDIYGFNV

-883 MTMEYWKHHAHLIGY
+883 MTMEYWRHHAHLIGY
-898 RQITKSPPAYYASI
+898 QPVTKSLPPAYYTSI
-912 AATHDNTPVAQAA
+912 AATNDSSVAQAT
-925 ATIYVRNSRAKASGV
+925 ATTYARNSRAKASGV
-940 LDSHFNG
+940 LNSRFNG

-960 DQMDYGICSLAR
+960 DQMDYGACSLAR

-983 TPQQTEPC
+983 TPQQTELC
-991 KRRNSGSMIETRA
+991 KRRNSGSMIEMRA

-1011 GNADHLGSVNVVEF
+1011 GDADHVGSVNVVEI
-1025 GDERSRVLICQK
+1025 GEERSSLLLCQN
-1037 MVLKAECSELEAAAQ
+1037 MMLKAECSELEAAGQ
-1052 NLQSKADRLR
+1052 TLRSKADRLM
-1062 GELREWQRRQ
+1062 GELREWQRKR

-1077 ELEFYDG
+1077 ELEFYNG
-1084 LSAIRSRIP
+1084 LSAIQRRIP
-1093 RASTSSMGVG
+1093 IASTSSMGVG

>member
-1 MTLLDWIEL
+1 MALLDWIEL
-10 SDEEATA
+10 SDDEEVTVK
-17 EEEFPPQNVKD
+17 ERLPP
-28 EFPPTKVKEEFPPTK
+28 EKVKEEFPSTE

-52 VKEEQGAHVHCH
+52 VKEELDTHVHGT
-64 AAQLEVEPVDLTTEE
+64 AQLEVEIVDLTTEE
-79 DDVEEDRNAH
+79 ADVEEDRNAH
-89 GKRDAAQWAKTSHS
+89 GKGDAAQGATTSHR

-111 QGEAAWTVVQRQ
+111 QGGAPQTVVPRQ
-123 EFLAAAKGVEEFLV
+123 EFLAAANGVEEFLV
-137 TGDVAQETMQSG
+137 IGDVAQEAMQSG
-149 NQDFTAAVDC
+149 NQDFAAAVDC
-159 AEEATHSENAAE
+159 AEEATHSENADE
-171 AGPSSFTEQGVVA
+171 AGPSLFTEQG
-184 GDCDEEAMQ
+184 
-193 PGKQDFAAAVDCA
+193 AA
-206 EETMQY
+206 
-212 ENAAEAGPS
+212 
-221 SFTEQGV
+221 
-228 VAGDCGEEAMQP
+228 AGDCGEEAMQP
-240 GKQDFAAAV
+240 GNQDFAAAV

-265 TSSFTEQGVVAGDCN
+265 PSSFTEQGVAAGDCSE
-280 AEAMQPGNQN
+280 EALQPGNQD
-290 FAAAIDCA
+290 FSAAVDYAV
-298 EEAMQSENAA
+298 EAMKSENAA
-308 KTGPS
+308 EAGPS
-313 SFTEQ
+313 SLTEQ

-324 CSEEAMQYGNQDFVA
+324 CSEEAMQCGNQDFVA
-339 AVDCAEEAMQS
+339 AVDYAEEAMQF
-350 ENAAVAGPL
+350 ENAAEAGPL
-359 SFTGQGFAA
+359 SSTGQGVVA
-368 GVCGEEAM
+368 GDCSEEAM
-376 QSGKQDFIAAVDCS
+376 QSGKQDFVTAVDCV
-390 EEAMQSENAVEAAP
+390 EEAKQSGNAVEGAP
-404 SSFTDGVAAG
+404 SSFTEGVAAG
-414 DFAEEAMR
+414 DFAEEAMQ

-429 AECSP
+429 AECSS
-434 MTGQA
+434 MTRQA
-439 GASSLSLTEQD
+439 ASSSLSMTEQG
-450 ATTSSLRTVQQSHKR
+450 ATTSSLRTAQQSHKR
-465 DALLGSPPISTAA
+465 DALIDSPPIATVA

-484 WKAGE
+484 WKAGG
-489 YKVAARASIN
+489 YKVASRASIN
-499 SGQNCLRINP
+499 NGQNCLRINP

-537 QNGATYVKIDKI
+537 QNGATYVKIDKM
-549 KHSPVGEYSLMI
+549 KYSPVGEYSLMI
-561 QDDGGGMSPEYIR
+561 QDDGGGMSPEYLR

-603 LGADAIIFSCNKAN
+603 LGADAIIFSCRKAN
-617 RLTRS
+617 SRLTRS

-651 SCNFKRIMDRGEQH
+651 SRNFKRIMDRGEKH
-665 FFSNLSTLLRWSPF
+665 FSSNLSTLLRWSQF

-700 VFNLWLNDANEM
+700 VFNLWLNDVDEM
-712 ELDFTTDGEDIMMSG
+712 ELDFTTDDEDIMMSG

-758 SILYLRLPEH
+758 SILYLRLPQH
-768 FEVILCGRTVEPH
+768 FKVILCGRTVEPH
-781 HIVKDLIYR
+781 HIIKDLIYR

-795 RPQVGVSVQV
+795 QPQVGTSVQV
-805 DVVTSIGFLKGAPH
+805 DVITSIGFLKGAPH
-819 LDIYGFNI
+819 LDIYGFNV

-883 MTMEYWKHHAHLIGY
+883 MTMEYWRHHAHLIGY
-898 RQITKSPPAYYASI
+898 QPVTKSLPPAYYTSI
-912 AATHDNTPVAQAA
+912 AATNDSSVAQAT
-925 ATIYVRNSRAKASGV
+925 ATTYARNSRAKASGV
-940 LDSHFNG
+940 LNSCFNG

-960 DQMDYGICSLAR
+960 DQMDYGACSLAR

-991 KRRNSGSMIETRA
+991 KRRNSGSMIEMRA

-1011 GNADHLGSVNVVEF
+1011 GVNVVEI
-1025 GDERSRVLICQK
+1025 GEERSSLLLCQN
-1037 MVLKAECSELEAAAQ
+1037 MMLKAECSELEAAGQ
-1052 NLQSKADRLR
+1052 TLRSKADRLM
-1062 GELREWQRRQ
+1062 GELREWQRKQ

-1077 ELEFYDG
+1077 ELEFYHG
-1084 LSAIRSRIP
+1084 LSAIHRRIHP
-1093 RASTSSMGVG
+1093 IASTSSLGVG

>member
-1 MTLLDWIEL
+1 MALLDWIEL
-10 SDEEATA
+10 SDDEEVTVK
-17 EEEFPPQNVKD
+17 EKLPP
-28 EFPPTKVKEEFPPTK
+28 EKVKEEFPPTN
-43 VKEEFPPTI
+43 VKEEFPPTR
-52 VKEEQGAHVHCH
+52 VKEELDTHIHGT
-64 AAQLEVEPVDLTTEE
+64 AQLEVEIVDLTIEE
-79 DDVEEDRNAH
+79 ADVEEDRNAH
-89 GKRDAAQWAKTSHS
+89 GKGDAAQGATTSHR
-103 QQFVAPHG
+103 QQFLAPHG
-111 QGEAAWTVVQRQ
+111 QGEAAQTVVPRQ
-123 EFLAAAKGVEEFLV
+123 EFLAAANGVEEFLV
-137 TGDVAQETMQSG
+137 IGDVAQEAMQSG
-149 NQDFTAAVDC
+149 NQDFAAAVDC
-159 AEEATHSENAAE
+159 AEEATHSENADE
-171 AGPSSFTEQGVVA
+171 AGPSLFTEQG
-184 GDCDEEAMQ
+184 
-193 PGKQDFAAAVDCA
+193 AA
-206 EETMQY
+206 
-212 ENAAEAGPS
+212 
-221 SFTEQGV
+221 
-228 VAGDCGEEAMQP
+228 AGDCGEEAMQP
-240 GKQDFAAAV
+240 GNQDFAAAV

-265 TSSFTEQGVVAGDCN
+265 PSSFTEQGVAAGDCSEEALQPGIQDFSAAVDCAEEAMKSEN
-280 AEAMQPGNQN
+280 AAEAGPSLFTEQGAAAGDCGEEAMQPGNQD
-290 FAAAIDCA
+290 FAAAVDCA

-308 KTGPS
+308 EAGPS

-318 GVVAGY
+318 GVAAGD
-324 CSEEAMQYGNQDFVA
+324 CSEEALQPGNQDFSAAVDCAEEAMKSENAAEAGPSLFTEQGATAGDCGEEAMQSGKQDFVA

-350 ENAAVAGPL
+350 G
-359 SFTGQGFAA
+359 
-368 GVCGEEAM
+368 
-376 QSGKQDFIAAVDCS
+376 
-390 EEAMQSENAVEAAP
+390 NAVEGAP
-404 SSFTDGVAAG
+404 SSFTEGVAAG
-414 DFAEEAMR
+414 DFAEEAMQ

-429 AECSP
+429 AECSS
-434 MTGQA
+434 MTRQA
-439 GASSLSLTEQD
+439 ASSSLSMTEQG
-450 ATTSSLRTVQQSHKR
+450 ATTSSLRTAQQSHKR
-465 DALLGSPPISTAA
+465 DALIDSPPIATVA

-489 YKVAARASIN
+489 YKVASRASIN
-499 SGQNCLRINP
+499 NGQNCLRINP

-537 QNGATYVKIDKI
+537 QNGATYVKIDKM
-549 KHSPVGEYSLMI
+549 KYSPVGEYSLMI
-561 QDDGGGMSPEYIR
+561 QDDGGGMSPEYLR

-603 LGADAIIFSCNKAN
+603 LGADAIIFSCRKAN

-651 SCNFKRIMDRGEQH
+651 SRNFKRIMDRGEKH
-665 FFSNLSTLLRWSPF
+665 FSSNLSTLLRWSKF

-700 VFNLWLNDANEM
+700 VFNLWLNDVDEM
-712 ELDFTTDGEDIMMSG
+712 ELDFTTDDEDIMMSG

-758 SILYLRLPEH
+758 SILYLRLPQH
-768 FEVILCGRTVEPH
+768 FKVILCGRTVEPH
-781 HIVKDLIYR
+781 HIIKDLIYR

-795 RPQVGVSVQV
+795 RPQVGTSIQV
-805 DVVTSIGFLKGAPH
+805 DVITSIGFLKGAPH
-819 LDIYGFNI
+819 LDIYGFNV

-883 MTMEYWKHHAHLIGY
+883 MTMEYWRHHAHLIGY
-898 RQITKSPPAYYASI
+898 QPVTKSLPPAYYTSI
-912 AATHDNTPVAQAA
+912 AATNDSSVAQAT
-925 ATIYVRNSRAKASGV
+925 ATTYARNSRAKASGV
-940 LDSHFNG
+940 LNSRFNG

-960 DQMDYGICSLAR
+960 DQMDYGACSLAR

-983 TPQQTEPC
+983 TPQQTELC
-991 KRRNSGSMIETRA
+991 KRRNSGSMIEMRA

-1011 GNADHLGSVNVVEF
+1011 GDADHVGSVNVVEI
-1025 GDERSRVLICQK
+1025 GEERSSLLLCQN
-1037 MVLKAECSELEAAAQ
+1037 MMLKAE
-1052 NLQSKADRLR
+1052 RT
-1062 GELREWQRRQ
+1062 G
-1072 RSLTD
+1072 
-1077 ELEFYDG
+1077 
-1084 LSAIRSRIP
+1084 
-1093 RASTSSMGVG
+1093 
-1103 WI
+1103 

>member
-1 MTLLDWIEL
+1 MALLDWIEL
-10 SDEEATA
+10 SDEEEVAVK
-17 EEEFPPQNVKD
+17 ERLPP
-28 EFPPTKVKEEFPPTK
+28 EKVKEEFPPIE

-52 VKEEQGAHVHCH
+52 VKEELDTHVHGT
-64 AAQLEVEPVDLTTEE
+64 AQLEVEIVDLTTEE
-79 DDVEEDRNAH
+79 ADVEEDRNAH
-89 GKRDAAQWAKTSHS
+89 GKGDAAQGATTSHR

-111 QGEAAWTVVQRQ
+111 QGEAAQTVVPRQ
-123 EFLAAAKGVEEFLV
+123 EFLAAANGVEEFLV
-137 TGDVAQETMQSG
+137 TGNVVQEAMQSG
-149 NQDFTAAVDC
+149 NQDFAAAVDC
-159 AEEATHSENAAE
+159 AEEATHSENADE
-171 AGPSSFTEQGVVA
+171 AGPSLFTEQG
-184 GDCDEEAMQ
+184 
-193 PGKQDFAAAVDCA
+193 AA
-206 EETMQY
+206 
-212 ENAAEAGPS
+212 
-221 SFTEQGV
+221 
-228 VAGDCGEEAMQP
+228 AGDCGEEAMQP
-240 GKQDFAAAV
+240 GNQDFAAAV

-256 QSENAAEAG
+256 QSENAAEAVP
-265 TSSFTEQGVVAGDCN
+265 SSFTGQGVAAGDCSE
-280 AEAMQPGNQN
+280 EAMQPGNQD
-290 FAAAIDCA
+290 FSAAVDCA

-308 KTGPS
+308 ESGPS
-313 SFTEQ
+313 SLTEQ

-324 CSEEAMQYGNQDFVA
+324 CSEEAMQCGNQDFVAAVDCTEEAMQSEHAAEAGPLLFTGQGVVAGDCGEEAMQSGKQDFVA

-350 ENAAVAGPL
+350 G
-359 SFTGQGFAA
+359 
-368 GVCGEEAM
+368 
-376 QSGKQDFIAAVDCS
+376 
-390 EEAMQSENAVEAAP
+390 NAVEAAP
-404 SSFTDGVAAG
+404 SSFIEGVAAG

-422 YNHEDKA
+422 YNHENQA
-429 AECSP
+429 AQCSL

-439 GASSLSLTEQD
+439 AASSLSMTEQG
-450 ATTSSLRTVQQSHKR
+450 ATTSSQRTVQQSHKR

-499 SGQNCLRINP
+499 NGQNCLRINP

-537 QNGATYVKIDKI
+537 QNGATYVKIDKM
-549 KHSPVGEYSLMI
+549 KYSPVGEYSLMV
-561 QDDGGGMSPEYIR
+561 QDDGGGMSPEHLR

-603 LGADAIIFSCNKAN
+603 LGADTIIFSCRKAN
-617 RLTRS
+617 SRLTRS

-634 GCDDILVPVVDY
+634 GCNDILVPVVDY

-651 SCNFKRIMDRGEQH
+651 SRNFKRIMDHGEKH
-665 FFSNLSTLLRWSPF
+665 FSSNLSTLLRWSQF

-700 VFNLWLNDANEM
+700 VSKLWLNDADEM
-712 ELDFTTDGEDIMMSG
+712 ELDFTTDDEDIMMSG

-768 FEVILCGRTVEPH
+768 FKVILCGRTVEPH
-781 HIVKDLIYR
+781 HIIKDLIYC

-795 RPQVGVSVQV
+795 RPQVGISVQV
-805 DVVTSIGFLKGAPH
+805 DVITSIGFLKGAPN
-819 LDIYGFNI
+819 LDIYGFSV

-857 FIRPTHDKQ
+857 FIQPTHDKQ

-874 QRLETRLKD
+874 QRLEMRLKD
-883 MTMEYWKHHAHLIGY
+883 MAMEYWKHHAHLVGY
-898 RQITKSPPAYYASI
+898 RPLTKSLRPAYYASI
-912 AATHDNTPVAQAA
+912 AATNDNSSVAQAT
-925 ATIYVRNSRAKASGV
+925 ATAYARNSRAKASGV
-940 LDSHFNG
+940 LNSRFNG
-947 GNSLNPLHVGALR
+947 GNSLNPLHIGALR
-960 DQMDYGICSLAR
+960 AQMDYGACPLAR
-972 RNMRTSLYMPS
+972 KNMRTSLYMPS
-983 TPQQTEPC
+983 TPQQTELC

-1011 GNADHLGSVNVVEF
+1011 GDADHFGSVNVVEI
-1025 GDERSRVLICQK
+1025 GEERSSLLICQN
-1037 MVLKAECSELEAAAQ
+1037 MMLKAECSELEAAGQ
-1052 NLQSKADRLR
+1052 ILRSKQAPASAEKNNKKTHVILPASSLHIFSFARYFFSTRSPHREACTRPPCMPRGQIVRLVHMSGTWWR
-1062 GELREWQRRQ
+1062 HTWWSRVGARDP
-1072 RSLTD
+1072 SCP
-1077 ELEFYDG
+1077 G
-1084 LSAIRSRIP
+1084 SA
-1093 RASTSSMGVG
+1093 GG
-1103 WI
+1103 WIS

>member
-1 MTLLDWIEL
+1 MALLDWIEL
-10 SDEEATA
+10 SDDEEVTVK
-17 EEEFPPQNVKD
+17 EKLPP
-28 EFPPTKVKEEFPPTK
+28 EKVKEEFPPTN
-43 VKEEFPPTI
+43 VKEEFPPTR
-52 VKEEQGAHVHCH
+52 VKEELDTHIHGT
-64 AAQLEVEPVDLTTEE
+64 AQLEVEIVDLTIEE
-79 DDVEEDRNAH
+79 ADVEEDRNAH
-89 GKRDAAQWAKTSHS
+89 GKGDAAQGATTSHR
-103 QQFVAPHG
+103 QQFLAPHG
-111 QGEAAWTVVQRQ
+111 QGEAAQTVVPRQ
-123 EFLAAAKGVEEFLV
+123 EFLAAANGVEEFLV
-137 TGDVAQETMQSG
+137 IGDVAQEAMQSG
-149 NQDFTAAVDC
+149 NQDFAAAVDC
-159 AEEATHSENAAE
+159 AEEATHSENADE
-171 AGPSSFTEQGVVA
+171 AGPSLFTEQG
-184 GDCDEEAMQ
+184 
-193 PGKQDFAAAVDCA
+193 AA
-206 EETMQY
+206 
-212 ENAAEAGPS
+212 
-221 SFTEQGV
+221 
-228 VAGDCGEEAMQP
+228 AGDCGEEAMQP
-240 GKQDFAAAV
+240 GNQDFAAAV

-265 TSSFTEQGVVAGDCN
+265 PSSFTEQGVAAGDCSEEALQPGIQDFSAAVDCAEEAMKSEN
-280 AEAMQPGNQN
+280 AAEAGPSLFTEQGATAGHCGEEAMQLGNQN
-290 FAAAIDCA
+290 FAAAVDCA

-308 KTGPS
+308 EAGPS

-318 GVVAGY
+318 SVAAGDCSEEALQPGNQDFSAAVDYAEEAMQSENAAEAGPLSSTGQGVVAGD
-324 CSEEAMQYGNQDFVA
+324 CSEEAMQSGKQDFVA

-350 ENAAVAGPL
+350 G
-359 SFTGQGFAA
+359 
-368 GVCGEEAM
+368 
-376 QSGKQDFIAAVDCS
+376 
-390 EEAMQSENAVEAAP
+390 NAVEGAP
-404 SSFTDGVAAG
+404 SSFTEGVAAG
-414 DFAEEAMR
+414 DFAEEAMQ

-429 AECSP
+429 AECSS
-434 MTGQA
+434 MTRQA
-439 GASSLSLTEQD
+439 ASSSLSMTEQG
-450 ATTSSLRTVQQSHKR
+450 ATTSSLRTAQQSHKR
-465 DALLGSPPISTAA
+465 DALIDSPPIATVA

-489 YKVAARASIN
+489 YKVASRASIN
-499 SGQNCLRINP
+499 NGQNCLRINP

-537 QNGATYVKIDKI
+537 QNGATYVKIDKM
-549 KHSPVGEYSLMI
+549 KYSPVGEYSLMI
-561 QDDGGGMSPEYIR
+561 QDDGGGMSPEYLR

-603 LGADAIIFSCNKAN
+603 LGADAIIFSCRKAN

-651 SCNFKRIMDRGEQH
+651 SRNFKRIMDRGEKH
-665 FFSNLSTLLRWSPF
+665 FSSNLSTLLRWSKF

-700 VFNLWLNDANEM
+700 VFNLWLNDVDEM
-712 ELDFTTDGEDIMMSG
+712 ELDFTTDDEDIMMSG

-758 SILYLRLPEH
+758 SILYLRLPQH
-768 FEVILCGRTVEPH
+768 FKVILCGRTVEPH
-781 HIVKDLIYR
+781 HIIKDLIYR

-795 RPQVGVSVQV
+795 RPQVGTSVQV
-805 DVVTSIGFLKGAPH
+805 DVITSIGFLKGAPH
-819 LDIYGFNI
+819 LDIYGFNV

-883 MTMEYWKHHAHLIGY
+883 MTMEYWRHHAHLIGY
-898 RQITKSPPAYYASI
+898 QPVTKSLPPAYYTSI
-912 AATHDNTPVAQAA
+912 AATNDSSVAQAT
-925 ATIYVRNSRAKASGV
+925 ATTYARNSRAKASGV
-940 LDSHFNG
+940 LNSRFNG

-960 DQMDYGICSLAR
+960 DQMDYGACSLAR

-983 TPQQTEPC
+983 TPQQTELC
-991 KRRNSGSMIETRA
+991 KRRNSGSMIEMRA

-1011 GNADHLGSVNVVEF
+1011 GDADHVGSVNVVEI
-1025 GDERSRVLICQK
+1025 GEERSSLLLCQN
-1037 MVLKAECSELEAAAQ
+1037 MMLKAECSELEAAGQ
-1052 NLQSKADRLR
+1052 TLRSKADRLM
-1062 GELREWQRRQ
+1062 GELREWQRKR

-1077 ELEFYDG
+1077 ELEFYNG
-1084 LSAIRSRIP
+1084 LSAIQRRIP
-1093 RASTSSMGVG
+1093 IASTSSMGVG